1 MKYQEDVERTEA
13 VTDMPMTR
21 RCADNTRLLHGA
33 IGIATEAGELLDAL
47 KKHIYYN
54 KELDKVNISEE
65 IGDVLWYAALLCNCL
80 EIDMQDVMDTNIAKL
95 KARYPEKF
103 DEDKA
108 ENRNLKKERR
118 VLEDLEYNG

>member
-1 MKYQEDVERTEA
+1 
-13 VTDMPMTR
+13 
-21 RCADNTRLLHGA
+21 LLHGA

-80 EIDMQDVMDTNIAKL
+80 EIDMRDVMDTNIAKL